1 MQGFKKN
8 IRVYLQNLNTFGKS
22 KHSKHIN
29 INMFN
34 IFRMVSFWVLSVAL
48 LIVLPHSNAAG
59 QSSSEYT
66 SSELTEEESWSMVI
80 LPDPQTYV
88 KFGRNQGIL
97 ELMTGWVE
105 ENITNLN
112 IGMVLCT
119 GDLVE
124 QNNILRG
131 DGTNG
136 NQSSLNQWRAI
147 DRAFSRLDHR
157 VPYILA
163 AGNHDFGYA
172 NIENRHTYYDTYI
185 TADRNPLNE
194 KMLREYYISESGMPT
209 LANSVSEFTEPNGAS
224 YLFLNLEFAPRDE
237 VIEWAREVTEQEK
250 YKDHNVIVLTHSYMN
265 ARNERFKREGY
276 PVENA
281 NYGEAIWEKL
291 IYPSRNIVMV
301 IAGHIGSPHDERAHM
316 AFKQDERMDGGR
328 VTEMVFNA
336 QALGGGWHGNGGD
349 GWLRYL
355 EFLPDGN
362 TVRVKTFS
370 PFFAISPATQHLAWR
385 TSDYDQ
391 FEFKLSN

>member
-1 MQGFKKN
+1 
-8 IRVYLQNLNTFGKS
+8 
-22 KHSKHIN
+22 
-29 INMFN
+29 MFN
-34 IFRMVSFWVLSVAL
+34 IIRTGRFWTLSIAL
-48 LIVLPHSNAAG
+48 LIFLPHSYATG
-59 QSSSEYT
+59 QSPAEY
-66 SSELTEEESWSMVI
+66 SLPELTEGESWSMI
-80 LPDPQTYV
+80 LLPDPQTYV

-97 ELMTGWVE
+97 ELMTGWIE

-147 DRAFSRLDHR
+147 DQAFSRLDHR

-194 KMLREYYISESGMPT
+194 KMLREYYISEAGMPT
-209 LANSVSEFTEPNGAS
+209 LANSVSEFTEPNGTS

-250 YKDHNVIVLTHSYMN
+250 YRDHRVIVLTHSYMN
-265 ARNERFKREGY
+265 SRNERIGREGY
-276 PVENA
+276 PIENA
-281 NYGEAIWEKL
+281 NYGQAIWEKL
-291 IYPSRNIVMV
+291 IYSSRNIVMV
-301 IAGHIGSPHDERAHM
+301 IAGHIGTPHDERAHI

-328 VTEMVFNA
+328 VTQMVFNA

-349 GWLRYL
+349 GWLRFL

-385 TSDYDQ
+385 TADYDQ
-391 FEFKLSN
+391 FEFKLDN